1 MLYNLA
7 VIFVGSGRMR
17 MSAVKSILVFHIL
30 FLWGLW
36 RIFKKMGISG
46 WKALIPGY
54 RFYVLGRA
62 VDCEQE
68 GRVLFLLEILSELV
82 RLTDYL
88 PMTYENMLKENVKL
102 ALAVFLCYLLFVIM
116 EIIYQLRVYS
126 GLCHV
131 FGRKKWWLFGFAL
144 FEGVT
149 VFIWGMKKD
158 IVPVNLISWADG
170 KGAAKSHGDVVS
182 TGSGLN
188 INIKERTVKILG
200 KNRALLEDIHMNIP
214 RGHMVLLLGGS
225 GAGKTTF
232 VNAVTGYEQAD
243 ARILLD
249 DRDIYTEYEKM
260 KYSVGFVPQ
269 QDLMRGHDT
278 VGLTLSDAASV
289 RLPAS
294 VGWFKRRKRIKTV
307 LEEFGLASVRDSL
320 VEKLSG
326 GQRKRL
332 SIAMEYIS
340 DPSLFILDEP
350 DSGLD
355 GIVARG
361 IFEKLRTI
369 ADENK
374 IVIVITHTPDRVADL
389 FDDVIV
395 LAKDDSGTGRLAFFG
410 SVEDARTFFDKNS
423 MEGILRSINR
433 TDEGGEGRANEFVE
447 KYAAVTLNETRE
459 IA

>member
-1 MLYNLA
+1 
-7 VIFVGSGRMR
+7 

-260 KYSVGFVPQ
+260 KYSVGSVPQ